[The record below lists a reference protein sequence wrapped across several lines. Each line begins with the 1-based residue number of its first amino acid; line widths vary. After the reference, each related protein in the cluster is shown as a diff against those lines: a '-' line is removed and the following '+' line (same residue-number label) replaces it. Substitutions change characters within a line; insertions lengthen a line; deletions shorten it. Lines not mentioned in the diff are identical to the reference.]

1 MIERRMILWLFAACW
16 CVLLLIHHGGLSG
29 LDGETFYQV
38 AKSAVDQHRLDV
50 GAGFNSTTGVGGLQY
65 AKSSIGM
72 PLLAAVVYA
81 ISTPVEWVAPSRGD
95 YIRTGM
101 VGASMTLITA
111 ALVVVVYWLARH
123 LRSSSGAAL
132 IVAIGTVAGTF
143 LLPYNKEFFA
153 EPLSAL
159 GVAFAIGC
167 ALSGRPV
174 GAGVGLTLAMLAR
187 AQTVLVLAPLMWVVV
202 RRSGV
207 RGALATMGP
216 IVVGATMTMAYNVAR
231 YGSPLDFGYPN
242 EGFTMP
248 FLSGAHMLLLEPSKS
263 VILFAPV
270 TVLLPFALVRLWHRN
285 RQAAV
290 LVSSTAAITF
300 VVAALWHNPN
310 GGWCWGP
317 RLLIPAIP
325 STLAALGP
333 WMDTPL
339 RRMLAVGLFALGFAV
354 SAPAVAVSTQI
365 QQLDVPPP
373 VGGVWPPDM
382 GLPGI
387 RRQAELVAPTTA
399 YTVQHLFER
408 RADGRNYLRYIA
420 FWQVALA
427 RLFGPRGLLLAI
439 VASLGL
445 LSLAAWAATQCR
457 RAYLALPSS
466 SLDDTGQT

>member
-16 CVLLLIHHGGLSG
+16 CVLLLIHNGGLSG

-38 AKSAVDQHRLDV
+38 AKSAIDKQRLDV
-50 GAGFNSTTGVGGLQY
+50 GPGFNSTTGVGGLQY

-81 ISTPVEWVAPSRGD
+81 ISKPFDWVAPSHSD
-95 YIRTGM
+95 FIRRGM
-101 VGASMTLITA
+101 VGASMTFITA
-111 ALVVVVYWLARH
+111 ALVVAVYWLARQ
-123 LRSSSGAAL
+123 LRSSSEAAL
-132 IVAIGTVAGTF
+132 IAAIGTVAGTF
-143 LLPYNKEFFA
+143 LLPYSKEFFA

-167 ALSGRPV
+167 ALSGRPAA
-174 GAGVGLTLAMLAR
+174 AGVGLALAMLAR
-187 AQTVLVLAPLMWVVV
+187 AQTVLVLAPLMWVIVH
-202 RRSGV
+202 RSGV
-207 RGALATMGP
+207 KGALAATGP
-216 IVVGATMTMAYNVAR
+216 IAAGAAMTVAYNVAR
-231 YGSPLDFGYPN
+231 YGNPLDFGYPN

-270 TVLLPFALVRLWHRN
+270 TVLLPFALVRLWRRD
-285 RQAAV
+285 RQAA
-290 LVSSTAAITF
+290 LLISSTAAITF

-325 STLAALGP
+325 STLAVLGP

-339 RRMLAVGLFALGFAV
+339 RRMLAIGLFALGFAV
-354 SAPAVAVSTQI
+354 SAPAVAISTQI

-382 GLPGI
+382 GLPRVG
-387 RRQAELVAPTTA
+387 RQAALVPPTAA
-399 YTVQHLFER
+399 YTAEHLFER
-408 RADGRNYLRYIA
+408 REDGRNYLRYMV
-420 FWQVALA
+420 FWQVGLA
-427 RLFGPRGLLLAI
+427 RVFGPRGLLLATA
-439 VASLGL
+439 ASLGL
-445 LSLAAWAATQCR
+445 FTFAAWAATLCR
-457 RAYLALPSS
+457 RAYLGLPSS
-466 SLDDTGQT
+466 PLDDIDQT